1 MSTLADGLSGCA
13 DSFSVMFS
21 IPLAIAFV
29 NICLA
34 DVSYVSEYSTTTSLP
49 PKPYSFQYEAG
60 RYPGYIDRVH
70 QETGDEHG
78 IIHGR
83 YSYIDP
89 KHKIRTV
96 EYTADKSGFHPALI
110 NFEDAFIQPADSK
123 AVRLAKEQHFRLYH
137 RIAEANAHNISVNLP
152 RDSASVA
159 KAKDRH
165 NELYHRIAEQHA
177 AIAAQR
183 EAERRAYDATSVA
196 NDVNDHST
204 Y

>member
-1 MSTLADGLSGCA
+1 MKQSDQLFGFIMKHIILT
-13 DSFSVMFS
+13 
-21 IPLAIAFV
+21 IAFI

-34 DVSYVSEYSTTTSLP
+34 DVSYVSEYSTTTPLPP

-60 RYPGYIDRVH
+60 RYPGHIDRVH

-78 IIHGR
+78 IIYGR

-89 KHKIRTV
+89 KHKVRTV
-96 EYTADKSGFHPALI
+96 EYTADKNGFHPALI
-110 NFEDAFIQPADSK
+110 NFEDAFIQPADSE
-123 AVRLAKEQHFRLYH
+123 AVRLAKEKHFRLYH
-137 RIAEANAHNISVNLP
+137 KIAEANAHNISPNLP

-183 EAERRAYDATSVA
+183 EVERRSYEATSVA
-196 NDVNDHST
+196 NDANNT
-204 Y
+204 KQY